1 MRESTILCVFESIGM
16 KGIMLHAY
24 LLSTAKLSASLN
36 VQLYVKRCD
45 YKCRR
50 KVKEGMEDKKKLQE
64 IEKLLKELK
73 ASDSESAV
81 TAEELIGRRKRSWRP
96 RMPFRFLSM
105 WKRWTLLL
113 AVLLLIAVI
122 ALPFIAFRLLTLGS
136 TFTEQKGVFL
146 EQIQELNEMAT
157 AEAYTKVIV
166 ERQDNQLFGQSIGL
180 NVPGT
185 KRQLLVVIPGSVKA
199 GVDMSKL
206 TEKDVVIDE
215 KNKTAK
221 LTLPPA
227 AFLGGAEIYFDQVE
241 VYSYE
246 GVFRQKADIEEAYEL
261 AAEAK
266 KLIVEEATGQGVL
279 KTAQF
284 NAEKTLSEMFS
295 FAGYDVTIEFK
306 E

>member
-1 MRESTILCVFESIGM
+1 M
-16 KGIMLHAY
+16 KGRMPHAY
-24 LLSTAKLSASLN
+24 LLSTTKLSASLN
-36 VQLYVKRCD
+36 VQLYVKMCD

-50 KVKEGMEDKKKLQE
+50 MVKKGMEDKKKLRE

-81 TAEELIGRRKRSWRP
+81 TVEEALGRKRKSWRP

-105 WKRWTLLL
+105 WKRSALLL
-113 AVLLLIAVI
+113 AVLLLLVI
-122 ALPFIAFRLLTLGS
+122 ISLPFIAFQFLKLGS

-157 AEAYTKVIV
+157 AEAYTKVII

-199 GVDMSKL
+199 GVDLSEL

-221 LTLPPA
+221 LTLPA
-227 AFLGGAEIYFDQVE
+227 ANFLGGAEIYFDQVE

-266 KLIVEEATGQGVL
+266 NLIVEEATGQGVL

-284 NAEKTLSEMFS
+284 NAEKTLKEMFS
-295 FAGYDVTIEFK
+295 FAGYDVTIEFR

>member
-1 MRESTILCVFESIGM
+1 
-16 KGIMLHAY
+16 
-24 LLSTAKLSASLN
+24 
-36 VQLYVKRCD
+36 
-45 YKCRR
+45 
-50 KVKEGMEDKKKLQE
+50 MEDKKKLQE

-73 ASDSESAV
+73 DSNSESAV
-81 TAEELIGRRKRSWRP
+81 TVEELIGKKRKSWRP

-122 ALPFIAFRLLTLGS
+122 SLPFVAFRFLTLGS

-157 AEAYTKVIV
+157 AEAYTKVLI

-199 GVDMSKL
+199 GVDLSKL

-215 KNKTAK
+215 KKKTAK
-221 LTLPPA
+221 LTLPA
-227 AFLGGAEIYFDQVE
+227 AKF
-241 VYSYE
+241 
-246 GVFRQKADIEEAYEL
+246 
-261 AAEAK
+261 
-266 KLIVEEATGQGVL
+266 
-279 KTAQF
+279 
-284 NAEKTLSEMFS
+284 
-295 FAGYDVTIEFK
+295 
-306 E
+306 

>member
-1 MRESTILCVFESIGM
+1 M
-16 KGIMLHAY
+16 
-24 LLSTAKLSASLN
+24 
-36 VQLYVKRCD
+36 VK
-45 YKCRR
+45 K
-50 KVKEGMEDKKKLQE
+50 GMEDKKKLRE

-81 TAEELIGRRKRSWRP
+81 TVEEALGRKRKSWRP

-105 WKRWTLLL
+105 WKRSALLL
-113 AVLLLIAVI
+113 AVLLLLVI
-122 ALPFIAFRLLTLGS
+122 ISLPFIAFQFLKLGS

-157 AEAYTKVIV
+157 AEAYTKVII

-199 GVDMSKL
+199 GVDLSEL

-221 LTLPPA
+221 LTLPA
-227 AFLGGAEIYFDQVE
+227 ANFLGGAEIYFDQVE

-266 KLIVEEATGQGVL
+266 NLIVEEATGQGVL

-284 NAEKTLSEMFS
+284 NAEKTLTEMFS